1 MRHRSL
7 VIIYPT
13 LFTEHLLCAEYES
26 SKSDNWCVGAG
37 GAQEGVEKNTAAFS
51 DLSLHIYI
59 CIYIMHCQCV
69 PICIT
74 QGQQQ

>member
-1 MRHRSL
+1 MSVTTAPWWVVIWGMRLEKCHLSL

-37 GAQEGVEKNTAAFS
+37 GAQEGVEKTIAALS
-51 DLSLHIYI
+51 DLGLHIYI
-59 CIYIMHCQCV
+59 
-69 PICIT
+69 
-74 QGQQQ
+74 